1 MKFNKPRRS
10 YLVGAQFIGASPIYR
25 PGESILVA
33 GRNEL
38 RPYIH
43 SPIHL
48 SKHIIGQ
55 WSIDALPRPIMNINK
70 LSEVSEK
77 ASEGR

>member
-1 MKFNKPRRS
+1 MKFYKPRRS

-55 WSIDALPRPIMNINK
+55 WSIDALPRPIMNINT
-70 LSEVSEK
+70 
-77 ASEGR
+77 